1 VIADLRSPAMTQR
14 VVRAGWLAVFG
25 AVLAVPVA
33 VRLATSGPLPLWQ
46 QLADITGLLALSGL
60 VCAAVLPSRVRSLTR
75 AFGIE
80 DILDTHRFLGIAAA
94 VLVLIHLAAVLA
106 MNPAQVALLDPALNG
121 PPAKAASV
129 ATAALVMLVVLAA
142 ARRRLEQRYE
152 VWRWIHVLLAI
163 TTLAG
168 SALHVLWLNHLIN
181 EPALYTIFVLL
192 TVAVTGVLVHRWM
205 WRTLLDPSTEFV
217 VAQVRRESPT
227 VTTVSLA
234 ARNGY
239 PDDSWDF
246 LPGQFAWLRLSRS
259 VTGEEHPFTIASSP
273 HLPGRVEFTIRNA
286 GDFTR
291 GINRLKP
298 GQPVWVDGPH
308 GSFTSD
314 VSSVEGVVMIAGGVG
329 ITPMMSMVRA
339 AADRRDPRPHR
350 LVVVARNHED
360 LLFRNELGWL
370 REDLDLEVTEVLR
383 RPHVGWEGH
392 TGEINVGLLTT
403 VLGTQHEPGQL
414 DYFLCGPPG
423 LIHDTLEALAA
434 LGVPENRV
442 HTEQFD
448 MA

>member
-1 VIADLRSPAMTQR
+1 V
-14 VVRAGWLAVFG
+14 
-25 AVLAVPVA
+25 
-33 VRLATSGPLPLWQ
+33 
-46 QLADITGLLALSGL
+46 
-60 VCAAVLPSRVRSLTR
+60 
-75 AFGIE
+75 
-80 DILDTHRFLGIAAA
+80 
-94 VLVLIHLAAVLA
+94 
-106 MNPAQVALLDPALNG
+106 
-121 PPAKAASV
+121 
-129 ATAALVMLVVLAA
+129 
-142 ARRRLEQRYE
+142 
-152 VWRWIHVLLAI
+152 
-163 TTLAG
+163 G

-192 TVAVTGVLVHRWM
+192 AVAVTGVLAHRWM
-205 WRTLLDPSTEFV
+205 WRTLLDPATEFV

-246 LPGQFAWLRLSRS
+246 APGQFAWLRLTRS

-308 GSFTSD
+308 GSFTERRLVRRGRRHD
-314 VSSVEGVVMIAGGVG
+314 RRRGRHHPDDEHGARGGRPPRPPTAPARRRRPQPRG
-329 ITPMMSMVRA
+329 PALPRRARLAARGSGPGDHRGA
-339 AADRRDPRPHR
+339 AAPPPRVGGPH
-350 LVVVARNHED
+350 
-360 LLFRNELGWL
+360 
-370 REDLDLEVTEVLR
+370 
-383 RPHVGWEGH
+383 
-392 TGEINVGLLTT
+392 GEINVGMLAA
-403 VLGTQHEPGQL
+403 VLGTDHEPAQL

>member
-1 VIADLRSPAMTQR
+1 MTQR
-14 VVRAGWLAVFG
+14 IVRAGWMAVFG

-33 VRLATSGPLPLWQ
+33 VRLATSGPLPLWS

-80 DILDTHRFLGIAAA
+80 DILDVHRFLGIASAM
-94 VLVLIHLAAVLA
+94 LVLLHLACVVA

-181 EPALYTIFVLL
+181 EPALYTIFMLL
-192 TVAVTGVLVHRWM
+192 AVAVTGVLAHRWM

-234 ARNGY
+234 ARNGCS
-239 PDDSWDF
+239 DDSWDF
-246 LPGQFAWLRLSRS
+246 ATRPVRL
-259 VTGEEHPFTIASSP
+259 
-273 HLPGRVEFTIRNA
+273 
-286 GDFTR
+286 
-291 GINRLKP
+291 
-298 GQPVWVDGPH
+298 
-308 GSFTSD
+308 
-314 VSSVEGVVMIAGGVG
+314 
-329 ITPMMSMVRA
+329 A
-339 AADRRDPRPHR
+339 AADPFGHRRGAPVHHR
-350 LVVVARNHED
+350 LVAAPAGPRRVHHPQRGRLHPRHQPAQARPAG
-360 LLFRNELGWL
+360 LG
-370 REDLDLEVTEVLR
+370 R
-383 RPHVGWEGH
+383 RPARVVHQRR
-392 TGEINVGLLTT
+392 LL
-403 VLGTQHEPGQL
+403 GRGCRHDRRRGRHHPDDEHGAR
-414 DYFLCGPPG
+414 GGRPP
-423 LIHDTLEALAA
+423 
-434 LGVPENRV
+434 
-442 HTEQFD
+442 
-448 MA
+448 

>member
-1 VIADLRSPAMTQR
+1 MTQR
-14 VVRAGWLAVFG
+14 VVRLGWLGFFAAVFV
-25 AVLAVPVA
+25 APVLG
-33 VRLATSGPLPLWQ
+33 RLATTTAEPVWR

-80 DILDTHRFLGIAAA
+80 DVLDVHRFVGVAAG
-94 VLVLIHLAAVLA
+94 VLVLVHLACVVA

-129 ATAALVMLVVLAA
+129 ATGALIMLVVFAVV
-142 ARRRLEQRYE
+142 RRRLNQRYE
-152 VWRWIHVLLAI
+152 VWRWMHVLLAV
-163 TTLAG
+163 TCLVA
-168 SALHVLWLNHLIN
+168 SALHVYWLDHLLEVRSMEMIFILM
-181 EPALYTIFVLL
+181 AL
-192 TVAVTGVLVHRWM
+192 AVTAVLAHRWV

-217 VAQVRRESPT
+217 VAEIRRESES

-234 ARNGY
+234 ARDGS
-239 PDDSWDF
+239 DAEWDF
-246 LPGQFAWLRLSRS
+246 APGQFAWLRLNRS

-273 HLPGRVEFTIRNA
+273 HLTGRIEFTIRHA

-291 GINRLKP
+291 AIHRLRP
-298 GQPVWVDGPH
+298 GQPVWIDGPH

-314 VSSVEGVVMIAGGVG
+314 VPSCEGVVMIAGGVG

-339 AADRRDPRPHR
+339 AADRGDCRPHR
-350 LVVVARNHED
+350 LVVVARSHED
-360 LLFRNELGWL
+360 LLFREELGYL
-370 REDLDLEVTEVLR
+370 RDELDLEVIEVLR
-383 RPHVGWEGH
+383 RPHPGWEGH
-392 TGEINVGLLTT
+392 TGEINVGLLQT
-403 VLGTQHEPGQL
+403 VLGAERQHL

-423 LIHDTLEALAA
+423 LVTDALGALDA
-434 LGVPENRV
+434 LGVPTERI

>member
-1 VIADLRSPAMTQR
+1 
-14 VVRAGWLAVFG
+14 VRLGWLAFFAAVF
-25 AVLAVPVA
+25 VA
-33 VRLATSGPLPLWQ
+33 PIVGRLATTAPEPMFR

-80 DILDTHRFLGIAAA
+80 DVLDVHRFLGVAAG
-94 VLVLIHLAAVLA
+94 VLVLVHLACVVA

-129 ATAALVMLVVLAA
+129 ATAALVMLVLLAA
-142 ARRRLEQRYE
+142 TRRRLNQRYE
-152 VWRWIHVLLAI
+152 VWRWMHVLLAV
-163 TTLAG
+163 TVLGG
-168 SALHVLWLNHLIN
+168 SALHVYWLDHMLQQRSMQ
-181 EPALYTIFVLL
+181 LIFVLMAL
-192 TVAVTGVLVHRWM
+192 AVAAVLLHRWV

-217 VAQVRRESPT
+217 VAEIRRESES

-234 ARNGY
+234 ACDGS
-239 PDDSWDF
+239 DAEWDF
-246 LPGQFAWLRLSRS
+246 SPGQFAWLRLRRS

-273 HLPGRVEFTIRNA
+273 HLPGRVEFTIRHA

-291 GINRLKP
+291 AIHRLRP

-314 VSSVEGVVMIAGGVG
+314 VDTCEGVVMIAGGVG

-339 AADRRDPRPHR
+339 AADRGDTRPHR
-350 LVVVARNHED
+350 LVVIARNHED
-360 LLFRNELGWL
+360 LLFREELGYL
-370 REDLDLEVTEVLR
+370 RNELDLEITEVLR
-383 RPHVGWEGH
+383 RPHPGWEGH
-392 TGEINVGLLTT
+392 TGEINVGLLTA
-403 VLGTQHEPGQL
+403 VLGTGQECRYL

-423 LIHDTLEALAA
+423 LVTDTLGALDA
-434 LGVPENRV
+434 LGVPPERI

>member
-1 VIADLRSPAMTQR
+1 
-14 VVRAGWLAVFG
+14 
-25 AVLAVPVA
+25 
-33 VRLATSGPLPLWQ
+33 
-46 QLADITGLLALSGL
+46 
-60 VCAAVLPSRVRSLTR
+60 
-75 AFGIE
+75 
-80 DILDTHRFLGIAAA
+80 
-94 VLVLIHLAAVLA
+94 
-106 MNPAQVALLDPALNG
+106 
-121 PPAKAASV
+121 
-129 ATAALVMLVVLAA
+129 
-142 ARRRLEQRYE
+142 
-152 VWRWIHVLLAI
+152 
-163 TTLAG
+163 
-168 SALHVLWLNHLIN
+168 
-181 EPALYTIFVLL
+181 
-192 TVAVTGVLVHRWM
+192 VLVHRWM

-246 LPGQFAWLRLSRS
+246 APGQFAWLRLTRS

-360 LLFRNELGWL
+360 LLFRDELGWL
-370 REDLDLEVTEVLR
+370 REDLDLEITEVLR
-383 RPHVGWEGH
+383 RPHPGWEGH
-392 TGEINVGLLTT
+392 TGEINVGMLAA
-403 VLGTQHEPGQL
+403 VLGTDHDPAQL